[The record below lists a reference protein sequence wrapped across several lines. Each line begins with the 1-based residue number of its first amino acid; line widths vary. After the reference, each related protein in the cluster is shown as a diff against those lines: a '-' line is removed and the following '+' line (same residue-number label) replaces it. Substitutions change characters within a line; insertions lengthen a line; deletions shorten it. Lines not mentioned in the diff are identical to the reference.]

1 MVAQAEERRA
11 PSGPS
16 PNQEELLAL
25 VDGRFE
31 ALREELWQRLE
42 ASLGAH
48 PSRDGVEAKVAKLEE
63 NQVRLERHLE
73 RSAHTCR
80 KLTDELQ
87 AQSRRSDLADAKLQ
101 DALKLASWKR
111 EEMGKQSLASNE
123 YTHRR
128 LLAMEDRLAN
138 LMDLDVIAA
147 GLVSQPPSLVPK
159 LRQQASEASE
169 PSLATATPSS
179 NASNSCYMEDCTP
192 WDCSI
197 SVPQVSNEALVLIA
211 QEIQEMRGSLE
222 QIENRQVEMSEQCQ
236 WAADE
241 LKDLSVSTQLLNDV
255 VSDLEQ
261 LRKAVYTQQDE
272 RSSRTH
278 LENTEASCLATAHLE
293 FRDLHQRGVPE
304 LKSDQQTDAQVA
316 TPGRKYAKRTA
327 STLGLLSAALVATAA
342 PVVFPALAGQRGGP
356 GQYRVEGCGAA
367 ALILALAYAAP
378 LGASLLRGDS
388 GLPPSLRPS
397 PPSRSSEDRWEEVTS
412 RHDC

>member
-11 PSGPS
+11 PSGSSPS
-16 PNQEELLAL
+16 QEELLAL

-31 ALREELWQRLE
+31 AVREELWQRLE
-42 ASLGAH
+42 AALGAH
-48 PSRDGVEAKVAKLEE
+48 PSKDGVEAKVAKLEE
-63 NQVRLERHLE
+63 NQVQLERHLA

-80 KLTDELQ
+80 KLIDELQ
-87 AQSRRSDLADAKLQ
+87 AQSRRSDLADAKVQ
-101 DALKLASWKR
+101 DALKLASGKR
-111 EEMGKQSLASNE
+111 EEMGKQCLASNE
-123 YTHRR
+123 YTHRK

-147 GLVSQPPSLVPK
+147 GLVSQPPSPVPK
-159 LRQQASEASE
+159 LRQHVKASE
-169 PSLATATPSS
+169 PSLATATPES

-192 WDCSI
+192 WDCSF
-197 SVPQVSNEALVLIA
+197 SVPQVSKEAFVLIA

-222 QIENRQVEMSEQCQ
+222 QIENRQVDMSEQCQ

-278 LENTEASCLATAHLE
+278 LESTEASCLATTHFE
-293 FRDLHQRGVPE
+293 FRDLHRRGVPE
-304 LKSDQQTDAQVA
+304 LKSDRQTDAQVA

-342 PVVFPALAGQRGGP
+342 PAVFPALAGQP
-356 GQYRVEGCGAA
+356 GGCGIA
-367 ALILALAYAAP
+367 ALILVLVSAAP
-378 LGASLLRGDS
+378 LGASLLCGDS
-388 GLPPSLRPS
+388 RPPSSLRPS
-397 PPSRSSEDRWEEVTS
+397 PPSRSSEDYFEEGTS